1 MKARTMI
8 GGMLAVAAVTVG
20 GLWKAA
26 VKSQTPKKIPIT
38 LTPPMPFEDITFMS
52 GGGQVQGWFIPAKS
66 DVPKPWPL
74 IIIAH
79 GWGSNRSRVLRYARP
94 IWEAGYA
101 LLMYDVRSHGASD
114 AVRAASAYLFRDDLL
129 AALTYVSNRPEVN
142 PNAIGVLG
150 HSLGGLG
157 TILALT
163 EGIPVSA
170 VVTDSM
176 PSQFQVIVSSEL
188 RRRRL
193 PLFPLAQL
201 IPRIW
206 FWRLGESLK
215 TYQQNDPVMMLNERR
230 RGMHLPLLMVHS
242 KGDNFIPPSELEY
255 FMSKADPPVEHLWV
269 NSEGHSCS
277 EEDPSFWKTVIPFL
291 KTHVHTRSEPTGYDD
306 EAAKVQN
313 VTDLHPTAG

>member
-8 GGMLAVAAVTVG
+8 GGVIAVAAVTAG

-38 LTPPMPFEDITFMS
+38 ITPPMPFEDVTFES
-52 GGGQVQGWFIPAKS
+52 GGGRVHGWFIPAGAH
-66 DVPKPWPL
+66 VPKPWPL

-101 LLMYDVRSHGASD
+101 LFMYDVRSHGASD
-114 AVRAASAYLFRDDLL
+114 PVKAASAYLFRDDLL
-129 AALTYVSNRPEVN
+129 SALRYTTSRPEID
-142 PNAIGVLG
+142 PSAIGVLG

-157 TILALT
+157 TIMAVT
-163 EGIPVSA
+163 EHIPVSA
-170 VVTDSM
+170 VITDSM
-176 PSQFQVIVSSEL
+176 PSQFEVIVSSEL
-188 RRRRL
+188 KRRRL

-215 TYQQNDPVMMLNERR
+215 TYRQRDPVLLLNERR
-230 RGMHLPLLMVHS
+230 KGMQLPMLMVHS

-269 NSEGHSCS
+269 NSGGHSCS
-277 EEDPSFWKTVIPFL
+277 EEDPVFWETVIPFL
-291 KTHVHTRSEPTGYDD
+291 KKHVQ
-306 EAAKVQN
+306 VQAQPHN
-313 VTDLHPTAG
+313 SDITSNKSK

>member
-1 MKARTMI
+1 MI
-8 GGMLAVAAVTVG
+8 GSMLAVAAVTAG
-20 GLWKAA
+20 GLWQAA

-38 LTPPMPFEDITFMS
+38 MKPPMPFEDITFES

-66 DVPKPWPL
+66 DVPEPWPL
-74 IIIAH
+74 VIIAH

-114 AVRAASAYLFRDDLL
+114 PVRAASAYLFRDDLL
-129 AALTYVSNRPEVN
+129 AALTYVSGRPEIN
-142 PNAIGVLG
+142 PEAVGVLG

-170 VVTDSM
+170 VITDSM

-193 PLFPLAQL
+193 PLFPLAQV

-215 TYQQNDPVMMLNERR
+215 TYQQNDPVMLLNERR
-230 RGMHLPLLMVHS
+230 KGMQLPLLMVHS

-277 EEDPSFWKTVIPFL
+277 EEDPAFWDTVIPFL
-291 KTHVHTRSEPTGYDD
+291 KSHVRSVPHQT
-306 EAAKVQN
+306 VQN
-313 VTDLHPTAG
+313 HKAAVQDSKTDVS

>member
-1 MKARTMI
+1 MKAKTMI
-8 GGMLAVAAVTVG
+8 GGMIAVAAVTAG

-26 VKSQTPKKIPIT
+26 VNSQTPKKIPIT
-38 LTPPMPFEDITFMS
+38 LTPPMPFEDITFES
-52 GGGQVQGWFIPAKS
+52 GGGRVHGWFIPAGAHIQ
-66 DVPKPWPL
+66 KPWPL
-74 IIIAH
+74 VIIAH

-101 LLMYDVRSHGASD
+101 LFMYDVRSHGASD
-114 AVRAASAYLFRDDLL
+114 PVKAASAYLFRDDLL
-129 AALTYVSNRPEVN
+129 SALQYTSSRPEID
-142 PNAIGVLG
+142 PAAIGVLG

-157 TILALT
+157 TILAVT

-170 VVTDSM
+170 VITDSM
-176 PSQFQVIVSSEL
+176 PSQFEVIVSSEL

-215 TYQQNDPVMMLNERR
+215 TYRQRDPVMLLNERR
-230 RGMHLPLLMVHS
+230 KGMQLPMLMVHS

-269 NSEGHSCS
+269 NSGGHSCS
-277 EEDPSFWKTVIPFL
+277 EEDPAFWNTVIPFL
-291 KTHVHTRSEPTGYDD
+291 KTHVQ
-306 EAAKVQN
+306 VQAQSNESLIPN
-313 VTDLHPTAG
+313 VNMEEIGRAHV

>member
-8 GGMLAVAAVTVG
+8 GSMLAVAAVTAG
-20 GLWKAA
+20 GLWQAA

-38 LTPPMPFEDITFMS
+38 MKPPMPFEDITFES

-66 DVPKPWPL
+66 DVPEPWPL
-74 IIIAH
+74 VIIAH

-114 AVRAASAYLFRDDLL
+114 PVRAASAYLFRDDLL
-129 AALTYVSNRPEVN
+129 AALTYVSGRPEIN
-142 PNAIGVLG
+142 PEAVGVLG

-170 VVTDSM
+170 VITDSM

-193 PLFPLAQL
+193 PLFPLAQV

-215 TYQQNDPVMMLNERR
+215 TYQQNDPVMLLNERR
-230 RGMHLPLLMVHS
+230 KGMQLPLLMVHS

-277 EEDPSFWKTVIPFL
+277 EEDPAFWDTVIPFL
-291 KTHVHTRSEPTGYDD
+291 KLHVRSVPNETVQDHI
-306 EAAKVQN
+306 EAVQN
-313 VTDLHPTAG
+313 SKTDVS